1 MPFAFNG
8 ISLLVAIP
16 DLTEAQASLPRDLGG
31 RGAKEGLSA
40 AWWGFLR
47 GSGKRERGGGGER
60 TRPFSLFPLFLSLPL
75 SRSPFRGR
83 ASASFPFPPFFSL
96 VPPAPMLQPT
106 IRELFFLLTFFSLKK
121 NETEKTGARSF
132 SLPLSQTSPIYILRA
147 MIDTCEAVSES
158 FRPPGRNN

>member
-47 GSGKRERGGGGER
+47 GSGKRERGGGGR
-60 TRPFSLFPLFLSLPL
+60 KDSTFLSLP
-75 SRSPFRGR
+75 
-83 ASASFPFPPFFSL
+83 SFPLSSSFPISISRPCFCFISFSPVL
-96 VPPAPMLQPT
+96 FSGASGADAAAHNSRT
-106 IRELFFLLTFFSLKK
+106 LFFAYFFLSEKK
-121 NETEKTGARSF
+121 
-132 SLPLSQTSPIYILRA
+132 
-147 MIDTCEAVSES
+147 
-158 FRPPGRNN
+158 